1 MHANNVLDRLVAWGE
16 AHPLIRAVILT
27 SSRARADATVD
38 ELSDYD
44 VVLAVTNVDGF
55 LHDDA
60 WWFGYGRPM
69 VGWGDRSELYGLT
82 THFRGEVYEDG
93 AKIDY
98 TVWPVELL
106 DRVAEAATLPDV
118 LDVGYRVLL
127 DKDARTTKWKR
138 PTFRAHIPTKPRED
152 EYRAVVEEFWWD
164 ATYVA
169 KSLWRGDIVFAKFS
183 LDYDMKLVAL
193 RQMLEWMIELEHDWS
208 LRPGVL
214 GRGLERWLPPDVSSE
229 LAATY
234 VGADVEENWAALFR
248 TTALFR
254 RVATHVGQALG
265 YTYPQEVDDKV
276 RAYLDHV
283 RSLEHLDERGRNPY
297 GHTDE
302 R

>member
-1 MHANNVLDRLVAWGE
+1 MDEANVLDRLVAWGN
-16 AHPLIRAVILT
+16 AHPLIRAMILT

-38 ELSDYD
+38 KLSDYD
-44 VVLAVTNVDGF
+44 VILAVNSVDAF

-69 VGWGDRSELYGLT
+69 VGWGDRSQLYGLT

-106 DRVAEAATLPDV
+106 DRVAEAATLPDA

-127 DKDARTTKWKR
+127 DKDARTKRWKR
-138 PTFRAHIPTKPRED
+138 PTYRAHIPAKPAQD

-164 ATYVA
+164 TTYVA
-169 KSLWRGDIVFAKFS
+169 KSLWRGDIVLAKFS
-183 LDYDMKLVAL
+183 LDYDMKVVAL
-193 RQMLEWMIELEHDWS
+193 RRMLEWMIELEHDWS
-208 LRPGVL
+208 FRPGVF
-214 GRGLERWLPPDVSSE
+214 GRGLERLLPPDVSSD

-248 TTALFR
+248 TIDLFR
-254 RVATHVGQALG
+254 RVAVEVGEALG
-265 YTYPQEVDDKV
+265 YSYAQDVEDKV
-276 RAYLDHV
+276 TAYLTRV
-283 RSLEHLDERGRNPY
+283 RDLPKTS
-297 GHTDE
+297 
-302 R
+302 